1 MIEYEPIGWVNGE
14 EAETTPL
21 NADNLN
27 HMDEGIQAAT
37 NYLSETRDI
46 ADDTA
51 ERLALQIARLDVI
64 VANMSTNTRTL
75 TQAEYD
81 SLTEA
86 EKNNNTIYFISDGGM
101 NDTTKAASI
110 EYDKDRSGLT
120 GETVQAAIDEN
131 ASAVAALNNSAA
143 KCYAINLGSVG
154 NTDKTISGESWQT
167 IFTSSNVQLETG
179 TYAFISAFNAKWTVS
194 GYQFFPG
201 VKIGST
207 VASSLTNYAAAQD
220 SLAFCVGYITVASG
234 TYTVSLVGRTTGT
247 NKIVTVP
254 GYQASGILLIKM
266 SS

>member
-37 NYLSETRDI
+37 NYASETRDI

-51 ERLALQIARLDVI
+51 ARLALQEARLDVI

-110 EYDKDRSGLT
+110 EYDNERSGLT

-131 ASAVAALNNSAA
+131 ASAVAALNSST
-143 KCYAINLGSVG
+143 KRTIRTYSNLTT
-154 NTDKTISGESWQT
+154 TDAQP
-167 IFTSSNVQLETG
+167 
-179 TYAFISAFNAKWTVS
+179 Y
-194 GYQFFPG
+194 
-201 VKIGST
+201 VKIDSYSSMG
-207 VASSLTNYAAAQD
+207 VASSKYLISMIIRGWNQV
-220 SLAFCVGYITVASG
+220 SCGGITVIKGSNG
-234 TYTVSLVGRTTGT
+234 TDIYIMSAKGGSIGSLTVEYFFADIVGD
-247 NKIVTVP
+247 
-254 GYQASGILLIKM
+254 L
-266 SS
+266 